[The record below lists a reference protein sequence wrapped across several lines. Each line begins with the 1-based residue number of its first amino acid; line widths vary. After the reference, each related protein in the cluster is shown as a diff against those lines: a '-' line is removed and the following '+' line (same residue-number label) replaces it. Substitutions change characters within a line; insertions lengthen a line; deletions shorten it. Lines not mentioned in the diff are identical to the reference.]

1 MRRVAIRL
9 LGTPVERRRAK
20 PRKTSTKWLT
30 KGRQDSI
37 FNNMVELHEAQLSA
51 VFHALGDIT
60 RRRMLRLLADGE
72 HTVGQLAEPF
82 HMSLAAASK
91 HIKALESAGL
101 IRREV
106 RGRIH
111 LCQLNAGPL
120 AAADEWLAYYERF
133 WHERLDRLEEL
144 LRSDSARDAAA
155 RAATATLSGSG
166 AKRPKSAT
174 SKKRSKR

>member
-1 MRRVAIRL
+1 
-9 LGTPVERRRAK
+9 
-20 PRKTSTKWLT
+20 
-30 KGRQDSI
+30 
-37 FNNMVELHEAQLSA
+37 MVESQETQLNA
-51 VFHALGDIT
+51 VFHALGDVT

-106 RGRIH
+106 QGRIH
-111 LCQLNAGPL
+111 RCRLNAEPL
-120 AAADEWLAYYERF
+120 AAAEEWLAYYERF

-144 LRSDSARDAAA
+144 LRHESARDASAPGA
-155 RAATATLSGSG
+155 KATHTNSG
-166 AKRPKSAT
+166 AVRPSSPT

>member
-1 MRRVAIRL
+1 
-9 LGTPVERRRAK
+9 
-20 PRKTSTKWLT
+20 
-30 KGRQDSI
+30 
-37 FNNMVELHEAQLSA
+37 MVELQEAQLST

-106 RGRIH
+106 QGRIH
-111 LCQLNAGPL
+111 LCRLNAGPL
-120 AAADEWLAYYERF
+120 AAAHEWLAFYERF

-144 LRSDSARDAAA
+144 LRSDSARDADAKAA
-155 RAATATLSGSG
+155 RATHSESG
-166 AKRPKSAT
+166 AMRPKSPT

>member
-1 MRRVAIRL
+1 
-9 LGTPVERRRAK
+9 
-20 PRKTSTKWLT
+20 
-30 KGRQDSI
+30 
-37 FNNMVELHEAQLSA
+37 MVESQDVQLNA
-51 VFHALGDIT
+51 VFHALGDVT

-106 RGRIH
+106 QGRIH
-111 LCQLNAGPL
+111 LCRLNAGPL
-120 AAADEWLAYYERF
+120 AAAEDWLAYYERF
-133 WHERLDRLEEL
+133 WQERLDRLEEL
-144 LRSDSARDAAA
+144 LRRDSARDAAA
-155 RAATATLSGSG
+155 KGPTATHSGSG

>member
-1 MRRVAIRL
+1 
-9 LGTPVERRRAK
+9 
-20 PRKTSTKWLT
+20 
-30 KGRQDSI
+30 
-37 FNNMVELHEAQLSA
+37 MVELKEVQLSA

-60 RRRMLRLLADGE
+60 RRRMLRSLAEGE

-106 RGRIH
+106 QGRTH
-111 LCQLNAGPL
+111 LCHLNAGPL
-120 AAADEWLAYYERF
+120 AAADQWLAYYEQF
-133 WHERLDRLEEL
+133 WHARLDRLDEL
-144 LRSDSARDAAA
+144 LRRDHARDAAA
-155 RAATATLSGSG
+155 KGSNATHPDLG
-166 AKRPKSAT
+166 AGRPKSPT

>member
-1 MRRVAIRL
+1 
-9 LGTPVERRRAK
+9 
-20 PRKTSTKWLT
+20 
-30 KGRQDSI
+30 
-37 FNNMVELHEAQLSA
+37 MVESKEVQLSA
-51 VFHALGDIT
+51 VFRALGDIT

-82 HMSLAAASK
+82 QMSLAAASK

-106 RGRIH
+106 QGRIH

-144 LRSDSARDAAA
+144 LRRDSAIDAAA
-155 RAATATLSGSG
+155 SDAKTTHSNSG
-166 AKRPKSAT
+166 AVRPKSPT

>member
-1 MRRVAIRL
+1 
-9 LGTPVERRRAK
+9 
-20 PRKTSTKWLT
+20 
-30 KGRQDSI
+30 
-37 FNNMVELHEAQLSA
+37 MVELQEARLSA

-101 IRREV
+101 IRREIQ
-106 RGRIH
+106 GRTH
-111 LCQLNAGPL
+111 LCRLNADPL
-120 AAADEWLAYYERF
+120 AAADEWLAYYECF
-133 WHERLDRLEEL
+133 WLARLDRLEDL
-144 LRSDSARDAAA
+144 LRRDSALDAAA
-155 RAATATLSGSG
+155 KASTATHPGSG
-166 AKRPKSAT
+166 ARHPKSPT

>member
-1 MRRVAIRL
+1 
-9 LGTPVERRRAK
+9 
-20 PRKTSTKWLT
+20 
-30 KGRQDSI
+30 
-37 FNNMVELHEAQLSA
+37 MVELQEAQLNV
-51 VFHALGDIT
+51 VFHALGDVT

-106 RGRIH
+106 QGRTH

-120 AAADEWLAYYERF
+120 AAAEEWLAYYERF
-133 WHERLDRLEEL
+133 WRERLDRLEEL
-144 LRSDSARDAAA
+144 LRRDNARDAAA
-155 RAATATLSGSG
+155 NGEKATHSNAG
-166 AKRPKSAT
+166 AVRPNSPT

>member
-1 MRRVAIRL
+1 
-9 LGTPVERRRAK
+9 
-20 PRKTSTKWLT
+20 
-30 KGRQDSI
+30 
-37 FNNMVELHEAQLSA
+37 MVEVKESQLNA

-60 RRRMLRLLADGE
+60 RRRMLRLLADGD

-82 HMSLAAASK
+82 NMSLAAASK

-106 RGRIH
+106 LGRTH
-111 LCQLNAGPL
+111 LCHLNAGPL

-144 LRSDSARDAAA
+144 LRRDNARDAAA
-155 RAATATLSGSG
+155 KGATATQSESD
-166 AKRPKSAT
+166 AMRPTSAT
-174 SKKRSKR
+174 SKKWSKR

>member
-1 MRRVAIRL
+1 
-9 LGTPVERRRAK
+9 
-20 PRKTSTKWLT
+20 
-30 KGRQDSI
+30 
-37 FNNMVELHEAQLSA
+37 
-51 VFHALGDIT
+51 
-60 RRRMLRLLADGE
+60 MLRLLADGE

-101 IRREV
+101 VRRAV
-106 RGRIH
+106 QGRTH

-120 AAADEWLAYYERF
+120 AAAEKWLAYYERF

-144 LRSDSARDAAA
+144 LRLDSARDAAA
-155 RAATATLSGSG
+155 DGARATHSNSG
-166 AKRPKSAT
+166 AERPKSPT

>member
-1 MRRVAIRL
+1 
-9 LGTPVERRRAK
+9 
-20 PRKTSTKWLT
+20 
-30 KGRQDSI
+30 
-37 FNNMVELHEAQLSA
+37 MVELQEAQLSA

-60 RRRMLRLLADGE
+60 RRRMLRLLADGK

-91 HIKALESAGL
+91 HIKALEGAGL

-106 RGRIH
+106 QGRIH

-144 LRSDSARDAAA
+144 LRRDSARDAATTGA
-155 RAATATLSGSG
+155 EATHSDSDAV
-166 AKRPKSAT
+166 RPKLPT
-174 SKKRSKR
+174 SKKRSQR

>member
-1 MRRVAIRL
+1 
-9 LGTPVERRRAK
+9 
-20 PRKTSTKWLT
+20 
-30 KGRQDSI
+30 
-37 FNNMVELHEAQLSA
+37 MVELQEAQLSA

-106 RGRIH
+106 QGRIH
-111 LCQLNAGPL
+111 VCRLNAGPL
-120 AAADEWLAYYERF
+120 AAADQWLAFYERF
-133 WHERLDRLEEL
+133 WHERLDRLEAL
-144 LRSDSARDAAA
+144 LRRDSALDAAA
-155 RAATATLSGSG
+155 KGSTPTHPDSDG
-166 AKRPKSAT
+166 ARPNSPT

>member
-1 MRRVAIRL
+1 
-9 LGTPVERRRAK
+9 
-20 PRKTSTKWLT
+20 
-30 KGRQDSI
+30 
-37 FNNMVELHEAQLSA
+37 MVELQDAQLNV
-51 VFHALGDIT
+51 VFHALGDVT

-82 HMSLAAASK
+82 RMSLAAASK

-120 AAADEWLAYYERF
+120 AVADKWLAYYERF

-155 RAATATLSGSG
+155 SG
-166 AKRPKSAT
+166 AKTNHSDPGAVRPKSTT